1 MALYEVVEGLA
12 KADGTVVASR
22 CLTRSR
28 DGFVGFCGRWL
39 IVPAPQQTAEPAW
52 GRRLSQIMST

>member
-28 DGFVGFCGRWL
+28 DGLWDSVADG
-39 IVPAPQQTAEPAW
+39 
-52 GRRLSQIMST
+52 